1 MDFYQYL
8 NGTEPLLSLLVLC
21 ISKPL
26 YILCSSGDHMWIK
39 YLVHSLLYLMDQL
52 HSTNKLKD
60 IEFSNSLKIKHI
72 KEVLFMVAIKYK
84 GSIMH
89 GCYKNWKELNS

>member
-52 HSTNKLKD
+52 HFTNKLKD
-60 IEFSNSLKIKHI
+60 IEFSNSLKIKHD
-72 KEVLFMVAIKYK
+72 LKYK